1 MIVRFQLF
9 QRLSGVYVVQLGAV
23 HLQQDQISLV
33 TPDDGV
39 TAAVLPQLQQLREKP
54 GGEEAGIAPDAVV
67 AQGRDLV
74 GLLLP
79 KLHKFRHGFL
89 SQQRLVGYQEQD
101 PVAVPQ
107 RRQPQLDGVTDAEV
121 GMLVA
126 DSCKGKLLCKH
137 CDFRILRHNG
147 YRVKYILR
155 HCFQC
160 PPDEAFS
167 PEPDRQLVFS
177 KPPGIARG
185 HHNTSKF
192 HQNTPVF
199 SLIPVYPLSPT

>member
-54 GGEEAGIAPDAVV
+54 GGKEAGIAPDAAV

-89 SQQRLVGYQEQD
+89 SQQRLVGYQEQG

-107 RRQPQLDGVTDAEV
+107 LRKPQLDGVTDAEV

-137 CDFRILRHNG
+137 CDFWVLRHNN
-147 YRVKYILR
+147 YRVEYILR

-199 SLIPVYPLSPT
+199 SLIPVYPLSPP